1 MRKEAALNVIAMMAM
16 MQDRGNSPELVKAA
30 SIWPTLLG
38 VGLLGGIPYAMSR
51 IEKGK
56 REAAEKAQKEM
67 MQTWGP
73 FIQGLIGSRGNIG
86 YQDAINR
93 MG

>member
-1 MRKEAALNVIAMMAM
+1 MMAM
-16 MQDRGNSPELVKAA
+16 IKNNNNNEDIIKQA
-30 SIWPTLLG
+30 SLWPTLLG
-38 VGLLGGIPYAMSR
+38 VGLLGGVPYAMSK

-67 MQTWGP
+67 MQVWGP

-86 YQDAINR
+86 YQDAISR